1 MTGYADMQRAFYF
14 SLPNTK
20 NQEYLLAMLASYDV
34 KKVIIGGNVMEYQT
48 STKDTFAAMLNE
60 WYGKFFGKD
69 FKPTYSGGD

>member
-1 MTGYADMQRAFYF
+1 
-14 SLPNTK
+14 
-20 NQEYLLAMLASYDV
+20 MLASYDV